1 MEALVIDLTHGG
13 DLIAIELE
21 KLKLFNT
28 IYLYDI
34 YGSLGKNKSLNKKK
48 LSYQE
53 NHLKSFN
60 IKILKN
66 EDDLNKF
73 KNKINADFKNEDL
86 LITSPIHS
94 PLKFHQ
100 IRPEKVDLK
109 KIENNFNNFNNFYD
123 DIDEFPPFKLDYTH
137 HEIVKFI
144 LNYKLKNILNNIPII
159 EVTGVKGKSSTV
171 NFLKNIFKDF
181 NPLILSSLGAILY
194 KNNKEYVL
202 KKNISIT
209 PANIIETFNLA
220 SKIFNSKSNPLKT
233 KSLKPKSLKLKSLK
247 LKYSNTC
254 LTLPKQNNS
263 NHTNLNNLKELDT
276 DYKIAIFESSLGT
289 TGIGDIGVITNLIEN
304 YSIAKNTLTAKMA
317 KKQAF
322 NSKFVVIEDETF
334 YKFYSNDLEIIE
346 RINNKKNILNTF
358 KIDNYS
364 LYSNKSYSNYLNTTS
379 DIKIGNLTAKNIE
392 ISLEST
398 KISFEYKNI
407 QSISNKSLSGEF
419 EIETYAPSMDYILN
433 IINAITVALTMDI
446 SIKTIKKSFLS
457 KYGLKGRSSH
467 KQIGE
472 LNVIEEINPGLNVSS
487 IKNSINGLKY
497 LDGEYT
503 IILGGEY
510 GITCEE
516 INEMELINYLDDFLN
531 EFNESHYNDD
541 DLKIVLVDELGKSIK
556 SKLSHEILFFNDYNE
571 AINLA
576 IKNNKNI
583 LFIYRSNYSKLS
595 KR

>member
-21 KLKLFNT
+21 KLKLFNN

-34 YGSLGKNKSLNKKK
+34 YGNLGKNKLLNKKK

-53 NHLKSFN
+53 NRLNSFN

-73 KNKINADFKNEDL
+73 RDKINVDFKNEDL

-109 KIENNFNNFNNFYD
+109 IENNFNNFYD
-123 DIDEFPPFKLDYTH
+123 NIDEFPPFKLDYTH

-144 LNYKLKNILNNIPII
+144 LNYKIKNILNNIPII

-194 KNNKEYVL
+194 KNNKKHVL

-209 PANIIETFNLA
+209 PANIMETFNLA
-220 SKIFNSKSNPLKT
+220 SKIFNSKSNSLKT
-233 KSLKPKSLKLKSLK
+233 KSLKLKSIKSKSFKSKSFKPKSFKS
-247 LKYSNTC
+247 KYSNTC
-254 LTLPKQNNS
+254 LTLPKQNSS
-263 NHTNLNNLKELDT
+263 NHTNLNNLKKIDT

-289 TGIGDIGVITNLIEN
+289 TGIGGIGVITNLIEN
-304 YSIAKNTLTAKMA
+304 YSIAKNTLNAKMA
-317 KKQAF
+317 KKQSF
-322 NSKFVVIEDETF
+322 NSKFIVIEDETF
-334 YKFYSNDLEIIE
+334 YKFYSNDLDIIE

-364 LYSNKSYSNYLNTTS
+364 LYSNKSYSNSLNTAS
-379 DIKIGNLTAKNIE
+379 NIKIGNLTAKNIK

-398 KISFEYKNI
+398 KIAFEYKNI

-446 SIKTIKKSFLS
+446 NIKTIKKSFLS

-467 KQIGE
+467 
-472 LNVIEEINPGLNVSS
+472 
-487 IKNSINGLKY
+487 
-497 LDGEYT
+497 
-503 IILGGEY
+503 
-510 GITCEE
+510 
-516 INEMELINYLDDFLN
+516 
-531 EFNESHYNDD
+531 
-541 DLKIVLVDELGKSIK
+541 
-556 SKLSHEILFFNDYNE
+556 
-571 AINLA
+571 
-576 IKNNKNI
+576 
-583 LFIYRSNYSKLS
+583 
-595 KR
+595 